1 MHLKFLYSEDATT
14 GCLQYIQTKVRWRF
28 RKNFWPSQN
37 IWTLKQLN
45 LFCPSHIQWRE
56 KEYFRL
62 GAIQQLRGQ
71 NFAFF
76 DPSLPPCLDG
86 FYTLSVDRI
95 LHFLTPPPTCVHCSY
110 TLSINKNRYFLNLP
124 PSSCPSSYWMAP
136 YLIVSA
142 TPTINIKWSL
152 VRKNVRNYL

>member
-76 DPSLPPCLDG
+76 A
-86 FYTLSVDRI
+86 
-95 LHFLTPPPTCVHCSY
+95 PPPTCVHCSY